1 MLIFLA
7 VIMKELN
14 INILRSPARS
24 TVRRVLGFLY
34 ILIAILW
41 LVMRIVNNESEQGR
55 FPLPFLD
62 IVYSI
67 LFGISGIV
75 FLIEGSGISIG
86 KWFGEAY
93 IKIDAVGIFI
103 KKGVFSKEW
112 VILWSEIE
120 QVDFSILK
128 IKFSIKDDSVSE
140 LNYDNLEYEH
150 IQEIK
155 RSVRDFSAEKN
166 IRILS

>member
-1 MLIFLA
+1 VLIFLA

-24 TVRRVLGFLY
+24 TLRRVLGILY
-34 ILIAILW
+34 ILIGVLW
-41 LVMRIVNNESEQGR
+41 LVMRIISSEAEAER

-62 IVYSI
+62 IIYTA
-67 LFGISGIV
+67 LFGFSGVV

-86 KWFGEAY
+86 SWFGVAY
-93 IKIDAVGIFI
+93 IKIDLVGIYI

-112 VILWSEIE
+112 VILWDEIA
-120 QVDFSILK
+120 QVEFSVIK
-128 IKFSIKDDSVSE
+128 IRFRMKDNIIRE

-150 IQEIK
+150 IQKIK
-155 RSVRDFSAEKN
+155 QSVKDFSAEKN
-166 IRILS
+166 IQCN

>member
-1 MLIFLA
+1 
-7 VIMKELN
+7 MKELN

-24 TVRRVLGFLY
+24 TVRRVLGLLY

-41 LVMRIVNNESEQGR
+41 MVMRIVNNETEQGR

-103 KKGVFSKEW
+103 KKGVLSKEW

-120 QVDFSILK
+120 QVEFSILK
-128 IKFSIKDDSVSE
+128 IKFSIKDKSISV
-140 LNYDNLEYEH
+140 LNYDNLEYGH

-155 RSVRDFSAEKN
+155 RSVRAFSAEKN

>member
-1 MLIFLA
+1 
-7 VIMKELN
+7 MKELN

-24 TVRRVLGFLY
+24 TVRRVLGILY

-41 LVMRIVNNESEQGR
+41 LVIRIVNNESEQGR

-86 KWFGEAY
+86 KWFGKAY
-93 IKIDAVGIFI
+93 IKIDTIGIFI

-112 VILWSEIE
+112 VILWGEID
-120 QVDFSILK
+120 QVEFSVLK
-128 IKFSIKDDSVSE
+128 IKFSIKDKSPRE

-155 RSVRDFSAEKN
+155 RSVRAFSVEKN
-166 IRILS
+166 IRVLS